1 MMTERRKVNHRDAG
15 PKDSN
20 VLRESWRKKK
30 APSSRVPNII
40 VSPLLF
46 FQVAALLFFFFLVL
60 KLKSVQ
66 YNIQC

>member
-1 MMTERRKVNHRDAG
+1 MTERRKVNHRDAR

-20 VLRESWRKKK
+20 VLKESWREKKK
-30 APSSRVPNII
+30 PSSRVPNII
-40 VSPLLF
+40 DSPLLF
-46 FQVAALLFFFFLVL
+46 FQVVALLFFFLVL